1 MMPGRILFLTLA
13 CCAMSAGCRSP
24 YYGDRGALVGGLT
37 GAAVGGAIGNDSG
50 NALPG
55 AIIGSAVGAITGGAI
70 GDSIDADLAQSRA
83 EIEARMG
90 RQMSGAVT
98 TEDVVA
104 MSRAGLSE
112 NVIATH
118 IRANGVAQV
127 PQVNDLIYLR
137 SQGVGDYVIQ
147 AMQQGPP
154 PVAAAVYGPP
164 VPAGPVIVEHHY
176 SPWYCRPAPC
186 FHYHHR
192 GHRPRA
198 HIGFS
203 FAH

>member
-1 MMPGRILFLTLA
+1 MSHRPVVVISIVVCSLFV
-13 CCAMSAGCRSP
+13 AGCRSP
-24 YYGDRGALVGGLT
+24 YYGDRGALLGGVT
-37 GAAVGGAIGNDSG
+37 GAAIGGAIGDNSG

-70 GDSIDADLAQSRA
+70 GDSIDADVARSRA

-104 MSRAGLSE
+104 MTRAGLSE
-112 NVIATH
+112 DVIATH
-118 IRANGVAQV
+118 IRANGVAQI

-137 SQGVGDYVIQ
+137 NQGVGDFVIKS
-147 AMQQGPP
+147 MQQAPP

-164 VPAGPVIVEHHY
+164 VPGPVIVEHHY
-176 SPWYCRPAPC
+176 SPWYHPPAPC

-203 FAH
+203 FGR